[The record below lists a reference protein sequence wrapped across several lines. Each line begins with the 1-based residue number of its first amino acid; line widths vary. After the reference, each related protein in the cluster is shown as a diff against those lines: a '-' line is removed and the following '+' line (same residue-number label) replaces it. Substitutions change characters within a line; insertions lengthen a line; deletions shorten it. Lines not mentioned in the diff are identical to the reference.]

1 MNSLDTPYKLCSRTL
16 KETFEGLDAKME
28 FGKSSLFSKLK
39 RKPSNAT
46 ATPDDPNAVATGSKG
61 GLGSKLRRATAS
73 SSGLLTSI
81 LDKKKR
87 KLPHDQPQSC
97 PESAVN
103 EPKCARLS
111 TSPSR
116 DAAEA
121 AAELDEE
128 LDEDTEAL
136 FRDVDD
142 LAVAEGSP
150 ISAGLNRHEVVS
162 MERTGRELIL
172 SLRPAEAGTGE
183 ATTKAVLK
191 GSWMTTEVKR
201 GDVVNVLA
209 DYDGEAG
216 AFVLDDLNGLLVLH
230 PDFLI
235 SGTSVVSTL
244 FCMRKAVLN
253 EKFKGLDGRHRI

>member
-1 MNSLDTPYKLCSRTL
+1 
-16 KETFEGLDAKME
+16 ME
-28 FGKSSLFSKLK
+28 FGKSSIFSKLK
-39 RKPSNAT
+39 RKPSESSASL
-46 ATPDDPNAVATGSKG
+46 ATPNNDLNQSVGPPPTKG

-87 KLPHDQPQSC
+87 KFPQQQDQPQ
-97 PESAVN
+97 PGPPDTAVN

-111 TSPSR
+111 TSPAR

-121 AAELDEE
+121 AAELDDE
-128 LDEDTEAL
+128 LDADTEAL
-136 FRDVDD
+136 FREVDD
-142 LAVAEGSP
+142 LAVAEGRP

-162 MERTGRELIL
+162 MERTGRELVL
-172 SLRPAEAGTGE
+172 TLRKTNSGAEA
-183 ATTKAVLK
+183 ATAKAVLK
-191 GSWMTTEVKR
+191 GSWMTTEVKS

-209 DYDGEAG
+209 DYDAEAE

-253 EKFKGLDGRHRI
+253 EKFKGLDGRVIGLYIPILTTYEAIS